1 MNENIYHI
9 KSSANYSNKLYA
21 IMNTETMKLET
32 KLTNPGHKF
41 WEVKGHC
48 KNALENYTK
57 KYIKNPCKYETLRY
71 PHPTILRVVEF
82 SLLLNGYIEEDK

>member
-9 KSSANYSNKLYA
+9 KSNANYSNKLYA
-21 IMNTETMKLET
+21 IMNTETNRLET

-48 KNALENYTK
+48 KNALNNYK
-57 KYIKNPCKYETLRY
+57 DKYNRNPSKCQTLRL
-71 PHPTILRVVEF
+71 PHPDVLRVVEF
-82 SLLLNGYIEEDK
+82 SLLLNGYLED

>member
-9 KSSANYSNKLYA
+9 KSNANYSNKLYA
-21 IMNTETMKLET
+21 IMNTETNRLET

-48 KNALENYTK
+48 KNALANYKK
-57 KYIKNPCKYETLRY
+57 KYERCNGWNGPYKMTSPDNLKI
-71 PHPTILRVVEF
+71 VEF
-82 SLLLNGYIEEDK
+82 SLLLNGVVEES